1 MSKDQRLYCRDIL
14 ERIRRIEIV
23 ADEGEAVF
31 RASFMHQDTL
41 IRSFE
46 VIGEIVKRLDPALTA
61 LHPDIDWAAYAGFRD
76 VLIHQY
82 DKVILDI
89 VWRSSQRDIAPL
101 KAAIEAI
108 RDSLSE
114 SESFDELE

>member
-1 MSKDQRLYCRDIL
+1 MTKDQRLYCRDIL
-14 ERIRRIEIV
+14 ERIRRIEVV
-23 ADEGEAVF
+23 AAEGEAIF
-31 RASFMHQDTL
+31 RESFMHQDTL

-46 VIGEIVKRLDPALTA
+46 VVGEVVKRLDPVLTA
-61 LHPDIDWAAYAGFRD
+61 HYPDIDWSAYAGFRD

-108 RDSLSE
+108 LASLSD
-114 SESFDELE
+114 SELSDEPE